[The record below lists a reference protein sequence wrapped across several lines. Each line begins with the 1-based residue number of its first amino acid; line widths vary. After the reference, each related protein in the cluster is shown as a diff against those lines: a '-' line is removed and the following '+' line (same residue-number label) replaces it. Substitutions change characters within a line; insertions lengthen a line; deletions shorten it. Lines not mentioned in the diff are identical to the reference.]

1 MHAPRAFA
9 FFAVAVLAVTVALGV
24 ALSPSARPVF
34 PASATGESGAGFA
47 QIAQRPHAN
56 LGGVSPRFQADRD
69 SSPQAV
75 APVIAEHSVFDAG
88 PQYIGWFIASTSL
101 WFWIY
106 PAHVTWI
113 AIHRPIDCVRAAG
126 LAVAAPFI
134 AVAPVATHR
143 VIGVGQKNGFF
154 GRAVGSMNSLC
165 SLGGPMALLVLA
177 VASASVYSG
186 SATAQ
191 IAAVGNAVESARA
204 TARNSAAVG
213 GSFLATPDSG
223 ATSHSTP
230 NGGLLVNKRPFKELF
245 ADASG
250 NISNVTAI
258 GDMPVTATDSDG
270 NEIHFTITNVRLI
283 PEFTFHLLSVDQ
295 FWRDQGV
302 LAEFGDKRHLKMP
315 ESAGGVT
322 VPFLPSVPSKLNGI
336 SFQSAAGDTGHD
348 AKDVL
353 RDCSLGIAMA
363 ALGFHSITSEAHIS
377 KLPGTAAGELF
388 HRRSH
393 LPTHKLRKLPDTVR
407 GAPSNLAAAQNVSC
421 DSCAKANAKK
431 TSHPDSMP
439 TPAVEPGR
447 LHVDIK
453 GPMVLARDKS
463 LYAMFAVDEATR
475 FVWVA
480 FMTDKTTASQTRAMQ
495 EIITNFNN
503 TVYIPTDA
511 DGRVLGKPK
520 VTIIRSDHES
530 ALLSGDFTAFR
541 NEGSIGSELSPPH
554 DHDLNAIAERCI
566 GVISQKAMAMKD
578 FCNAKSNLWPYAIRH
593 AVDWHNCDAGK
604 IGSSANNPEISAYQR
619 FTGKQPKVNDL
630 ATFGCRAVVLRPP
643 QHKIKS
649 DLSTNGW
656 VGAFLG
662 RSNSINGYF
671 VDVGDRIVDSSSVSV
686 DEEFFPYFARD
697 KGGECRKPL
706 APATTKRNAA
716 DTGQGPGGGKG
727 GSQPILSDPTK
738 LCALLLFSGPTGRT
752 STLGGHLKRSGWA
765 EVSEIDNDAETGG
778 GWSHDL
784 MNDAVFTSIMADAH
798 AGKFDALMVAHPC
811 STFSVSRLFDA
822 RNSGNKDSGPPPVRT
837 AEYPDGLPDDL
848 IDPRHQK
855 ELKQSI
861 KLLDRMVQVCI
872 AAHSSPKKTTIVLE
886 NPSDRSVKGSNAYQK
901 DVSNHG
907 SLWATSQFK
916 SLKDSIPL
924 SSMCTFAQCMF
935 NGGIKQKY
943 TTLWYTN
950 DAARLLDQ
958 LSQPAYQCN
967 HSSHSEWAGGRGPS
981 GEWLSAKSAA
991 YPEALNA
998 FLAQA
1003 LTAARTGDPRPVDAV
1018 TKSQS
1023 APREKAAGS
1032 NDFLS
1037 PSTGLRGGG
1046 GTAVETPRPGVP
1058 PARATGDDRGP
1069 SVEVPSPVAFLG
1081 FGDRDPPSLNQRIV
1095 RPHIQAARDARL
1107 QPIDEGQVGGTPSVE
1122 SRVAGPPTDTPVIE
1136 PSSVAVSSSQPQRDY
1151 DSDPVGYALRA
1162 DSPGAPANYRE
1173 AAATPDFPDAMLT
1186 EIENHRHNES
1196 WTVIDRAE
1204 VPPGRRLHNLTWV
1217 FKHKRCGKAKARL
1230 CVQGCTMLPQIDYD
1244 QVFAAT
1250 ARSSSNRTICALAA
1264 VFGCELRAFD
1274 WTAAYLQGDFEEG
1287 EVIYCRM
1294 PEGFVE
1300 LDKTGTPR
1308 VCRIEKPVYGAPQ
1321 SGRRLQRKIFAWL
1334 SSCGEAIPGLTVR
1347 RLEDSDGCVVVCDNE
1362 DGEMLIL
1369 GLYVDNLIIAH
1380 SAKLTEDGTPVD
1392 AGSMY
1397 AQFTTKLA
1405 SDWEVED
1412 EGPLKDMLGVEVQR
1426 NKDGSITLHQRGY
1439 VRKVLEKYLPSLP
1452 EGKTGLDPR
1461 CVIPH
1466 SLDLVKKVESVTCDT
1481 SIDSKEAK
1489 FPDLVKPFQERI
1501 GSLMYLSTNTRPD
1514 IAFAVNQLCRVMAK
1528 PTPELVEELNLV
1540 FIYLHYHPETGL
1552 TYENEPICL
1561 SAASD
1566 ASWETRYSTS
1576 AWLITITAAGAC
1588 VAWGSTKQK
1597 CVALST
1603 AEAEIIALSE
1613 AAKEVVYFRKF
1624 LRGVN
1629 KSYITGPTRL
1639 ETDSK
1644 AAFDLSYNPEHHGR
1658 TKHVARRHF
1667 FVRDQVEE
1675 GEISVRLVKTD
1686 DNAADF
1692 FSKPLKPS
1700 SFFSLRDSIMNIQ
1713 RE

>member
-1 MHAPRAFA
+1 M
-9 FFAVAVLAVTVALGV
+9 
-24 ALSPSARPVF
+24 
-34 PASATGESGAGFA
+34 
-47 QIAQRPHAN
+47 
-56 LGGVSPRFQADRD
+56 
-69 SSPQAV
+69 
-75 APVIAEHSVFDAG
+75 
-88 PQYIGWFIASTSL
+88 
-101 WFWIY
+101 
-106 PAHVTWI
+106 TWI
-113 AIHRPIDCVRAAG
+113 AFQRPIDCVRAAG
-126 LAVAAPFI
+126 LAIAAPFI
-134 AVAPVATHR
+134 AIAPVAAHR

-154 GRAVGSMNSLC
+154 GRAVGSLNSLR
-165 SLGGPMALLVLA
+165 SMGGPMALLGLA
-177 VASASVYSG
+177 VASAPVYSG
-186 SATAQ
+186 SAATLNGPQ
-191 IAAVGNAVESARA
+191 TAAVGNAVKSALKSARA

-213 GSFLATPDSG
+213 GSFIVTPDSG

-250 NISNVTAI
+250 NISNVIAI

-270 NEIHFTITNVRLI
+270 NRIHFTITNVRLI

-295 FWRDQGV
+295 LWREQEV

-315 ESAGGVT
+315 GSAGGAT

-336 SFQSAAGDTGHD
+336 LFQSAAGDTGHD

-353 RDCSLGIAMA
+353 RNRDFSVAMA
-363 ALGFHSITSEAHIS
+363 ALGFHSVTSEAHIS
-377 KLPGTAAGELF
+377 KLPGTVAGELF

-407 GAPSNLAAAQNVSC
+407 GAPGNLAAAQNVSC

-431 TSHPDSMP
+431 TSHPGSMP

-453 GPMVLARDKS
+453 GPMVLARDNS

-503 TVYIPTDA
+503 TVYIPTDT
-511 DGRVLGKPK
+511 DGKVLGKPK

-530 ALLSGDFTAFR
+530 ALLSGDFTTFR

-593 AVDWHNCDAGK
+593 AVNWHNCDAGK

-643 QHKIKS
+643 QHKVKS

-662 RSNSINGYF
+662 RSDSVNGYF

-716 DTGQGPGGGKG
+716 DTGQGPGGGEG
-727 GSQPILSDPTK
+727 GNQPILSDPTS

-811 STFSVSRLFDA
+811 STFSVSRHFDA

-935 NGGIKQKY
+935 NGGVKQKY

-958 LSQPAYQCN
+958 LNQPAYQCN

-1018 TKSQS
+1018 TKSRS

-1037 PSTGLRGGG
+1037 PSMELRGGDG
-1046 GTAVETPRPGVP
+1046 AAVESPRPAVESPRPGVP
-1058 PARATGDDRGP
+1058 PASVTGDDRDP
-1069 SVEVPSPVAFLG
+1069 SIGVPSPVAFLG
-1081 FGDRDPPSLNQRIV
+1081 FGDRDPPSLNKRVV
-1095 RPHIQAARDARL
+1095 RPHIQAAREARL
-1107 QPIDEGQVGGTPSVE
+1107 RRIDEGQTEGTPSVE
-1122 SRVAGPPTDTPVIE
+1122 SRVAGPPTDAPVIE
-1136 PSSVAVSSSQPQRDY
+1136 PSSVAVSSSQPRHDC

-1162 DSPGAPANYRE
+1162 DSPGAPTNFRE
-1173 AAATPDFPDAMLT
+1173 AAATPDFPGAMLN
-1186 EIENHRHNES
+1186 EIENHRHNKT
-1196 WTVIDRAE
+1196 WTVIDRTE

-1230 CVQGCTMLPQIDYD
+1230 CVQGCTMVPQIDYD

-1300 LDKTGTPR
+1300 LDKTGAPR

-1362 DGEMLIL
+1362 NGEILIL

-1380 SAKLTEDGTPVD
+1380 SAKLTEDGAPVD
-1392 AGSMY
+1392 AGSIY
-1397 AQFTTKLA
+1397 AQFTAKLA
-1405 SDWEVED
+1405 SDWDVED
-1412 EGPLKDMLGVEVQR
+1412 EGPLKDMLGIEVLR
-1426 NKDGSITLHQRGY
+1426 NKDGSITLHQQGY

-1489 FPDLVKPFQERI
+1489 FPDLVKPFQEKI

-1528 PTPELVEELNLV
+1528 PTPELVEELDLI
-1540 FIYLHYHPETGL
+1540 FIYLHYYPEIGL

-1576 AWLITITAAGAC
+1576 AWLIRITAAGAC